1 MKYIYIIFILSLFYS
16 CSQEEHTSIS
26 VNDTYIDMYVTDKD
40 GNDLLNPE
48 SKNDKN
54 VDLNKLTLTYLINN
68 KEIVYYKKDSD
79 MLLAIDC
86 IIFGPPTAAYNKY
99 ILRIFPNA
107 TYDKSISYLK
117 WDISNV
123 DTISIETNK
132 TNSSTICVG
141 VELNGKKVWGVGH
154 QNEDKDRRLITII
167 K

>member
-1 MKYIYIIFILSLFYS
+1 MKYVYIMFFLILFYS
-16 CSQEEHTSIS
+16 CNQEEHTSRTID
-26 VNDTYIDMYVTDKD
+26 DTYIDMYVTDKD

-48 SKNDKN
+48 GKNAKS

-68 KEIVYYKKDSD
+68 KEIVFYNKDLD
-79 MLLAIDC
+79 APHGFMLLSPNVD
-86 IIFGPPTAAYNKY
+86 YNKY

-141 VELNGKKVWGVGH
+141 VELNGKKVWGIGH
-154 QNEDKDRRLITII
+154 NNEDKDRRLITII

>member
-79 MLLAIDC
+79 APNGFMLL
-86 IIFGPPTAAYNKY
+86 PPNADYNKY

>member
-1 MKYIYIIFILSLFYS
+1 MKYVYIMFFLILFYS
-16 CSQEEHTSIS
+16 CNQEEHSSRTID
-26 VNDTYIDMYVTDKD
+26 DTYIDMYVTDKD

-48 SKNDKN
+48 GKNAKN

-68 KEIVYYKKDSD
+68 KEIVFYNKDLD
-79 MLLAIDC
+79 APHGFMLLSPNAD
-86 IIFGPPTAAYNKY
+86 YNKY

-141 VELNGKKVWGVGH
+141 VELNGKKVWGIGH
-154 QNEDKDRRLITII
+154 NNEDKDRRLITII